1 MKQFLN
7 FLSADGGEANNI
19 TNESNNSYQQQQ
31 YSLKKKCDTDLHHDS
46 STLILFPDSSSD
58 LLNNCSLKLHRK
70 FYQIK

>member
-31 YSLKKKCDTDLHHDS
+31 YSLKKKCDTDLHDS